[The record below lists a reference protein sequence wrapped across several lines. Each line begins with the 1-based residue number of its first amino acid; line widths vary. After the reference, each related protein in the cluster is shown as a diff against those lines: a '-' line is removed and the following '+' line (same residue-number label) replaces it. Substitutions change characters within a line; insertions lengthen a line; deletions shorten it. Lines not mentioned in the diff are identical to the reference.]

1 MAVPSAWP
9 AMPDRLWRASFTV
22 PGDTPPDRLGALEER
37 ALSVALFAIE
47 DEARAEPVAWRVDLF
62 LAEEPDAA
70 DLARELAPLVPGADL
85 AAIEVEPVPPEDWVA
100 ASAMQQEPVRVG
112 RFFVHAAK
120 DRGLAPPDAVAL
132 EVEAGLAFG
141 SGEHATTQACLEAID
156 RLARTR
162 RCRRVLDLG
171 CGSGILA
178 MAAARAWPA
187 ARVVAADNDPVAVRV
202 AAENVALNRLAGR
215 VRLVVADGFR
225 HGLIRRAA
233 PFDLV
238 LANIL
243 ADPLVE
249 LAPALAR
256 HLAPGGTAVL
266 SGLLDRQA
274 EAVAA
279 AHAAQGLRPA
289 GRIDKGPWVGLTFRK
304 PARRRAESHRPES
317 APR

>member
-1 MAVPSAWP
+1 MDA
-9 AMPDRLWRASFTV
+9 DEGLRLWRASATTRG
-22 PGDTPPDRLGALEER
+22 PEMPDLLDGFDDAV
-37 ALSVALFAIE
+37 SVSLFEVE
-47 DEARAEPVAWRVDLF
+47 DEATAAALGWRVDLLF
-62 LAEEPDAA
+62 REPPDEAGLGERLRRACAA
-70 DLARELAPLVPGADL
+70 AGAELAG
-85 AAIEVEPVPPEDWVA
+85 IEVAAVAQEDWVA
-100 ASAMQQEPVRVG
+100 AAQLRLPPLAAG
-112 RFFVHAAK
+112 RFVVHGSHVA
-120 DRGLAPPDAVAL
+120 RGDLPPGL
-132 EVEAGLAFG
+132 EPIEVDAGLAFG
-141 SGEHATTQACLEAID
+141 SGEHATTRSCLLAID
-156 RLARTR
+156 RLARR
-162 RCRRVLDLG
+162 RRRFRRVLDLG
-171 CGSGILA
+171 CGSGVLA
-178 MAAARAWPA
+178 IAALRCWPSARAVAVDNDPIAARVAAGNLRLNAPA
-187 ARVVAADNDPVAVRV
+187 ARWAVARAKGYGHPLVR
-202 AAENVALNRLAGR
+202 RGR
-215 VRLVVADGFR
+215 
-225 HGLIRRAA
+225 
-233 PFDLV
+233 PFDLI

>member
-1 MAVPSAWP
+1 MASVWP
-9 AMPDRLWRASFTV
+9 AIPDRLWRASFTV
-22 PGDTPPDRLGALEER
+22 PGAPPPETLGALEER
-37 ALSVALFAIE
+37 ALGVSLSAIE
-47 DEARAEPVAWRVDLF
+47 DEASAEPVAWRVDLF
-62 LAEEPDAA
+62 LADEPDAA
-70 DLARELAPLVPGADL
+70 DLAGELAPLVPGADL
-85 AAIEVEPVPPEDWVA
+85 SAIEVAAVPPRDWVA

-112 RFFVHAAK
+112 RFFVHAGK
-120 DRGLAPPDAVAL
+120 DRHLVPPGAVPL

-141 SGEHATTQACLEAID
+141 SGEHATTQACLAAID

-162 RCRRVLDLG
+162 RRGRVLDLG

-187 ARVVAADNDPVAVRV
+187 ARVLAADVDPVAVRV
-202 AAENVALNRLAGR
+202 AAENAALNGLAGR

-256 HLAPGGTAVL
+256 SLAPGGSAVL

-274 EAVAA
+274 AVVTVAYL
-279 AHAAQGLRPA
+279 AQGLRPR
-289 GRIDKGPWVGLTFRK
+289 GRIDHGPWVGLTFER
-304 PARRRAESHRPES
+304 PPRRRRRSPAES
-317 APR
+317 